1 MKTAR
6 FKKRTRRFWI
16 DIRNLLN
23 DIRIK
28 RYAKANNVHAGTK
41 QILKGGVWID
51 KENNLYNCMGNRIGK
66 IQWEE
71 SY

>member
-6 FKKRTRRFWI
+6 FERHFAESKRG
-16 DIRNLLN
+16 IRNWLN
-23 DIRIK
+23 DVRIK
-28 RYAKANNVHAGTK
+28 RWAKANDIHKGTK

-51 KENNLYNCMGNRIGK
+51 KEDNLYNCMGKRIGK

-71 SY
+71 S